1 MNTESVKHKTPSVLS
16 LQDGRR
22 LTYHLTEG
30 KLPCV
35 IFMGGFKSD
44 MTGSKALALES
55 LCQQRGQRF
64 IRFDYTGHGQ
74 SSGNFRDGT
83 IGSWQQDVLDVI
95 DTLGSDNNILVGSSM
110 GAWQMLLAAK
120 ARSEKVM
127 ALVGIASAP
136 DFTEKLI
143 WEQFSLEQKQTMSEQ
158 GEVLLPSCYGED
170 PYPITKQLIEDG
182 RKHLL
187 LNSLI
192 PINVPVRLIHGL
204 KDEDV
209 PWQFSVRLAECLAS
223 NDVQVHYIKN
233 GGHRLSEPEH
243 LEILCKTVKNL
254 LDEHCKS

>member
-1 MNTESVKHKTPSVLS
+1 MNPDSVKHKTPSILS
-16 LQDGRR
+16 LHDGRQ
-22 LTYHLTEG
+22 LAYYLTEG

-44 MTGSKALALES
+44 MTGSKALTLET

-74 SSGNFRDGT
+74 SNGDFRDGT
-83 IGSWQQDVLDVI
+83 IGSWQQDVLAVLDQ
-95 DTLGSDNNILVGSSM
+95 LGADKNILVGSSM
-110 GAWQMLLAAK
+110 GAWQMLLATK
-120 ARSEKVM
+120 ARPKQVA

-143 WEQFSLEQKQTMSEQ
+143 WQQFSPEQKQTLSEK
-158 GEVLLPSCYGED
+158 GEVLLPSCYGEE

-187 LNSLI
+187 LDRPI

-209 PWQFSVRLAECLAS
+209 PWEFSVKLAQCLQS
-223 NDVQVHYIKN
+223 NDVHVKYIKN

-243 LEILCKTVKNL
+243 LEILTETVKNL
-254 LDEHCKS
+254 LDEHCKG

>member
-16 LQDGRR
+16 LQDGKR
-22 LTYHLTEG
+22 LAYHLTEG
-30 KLPCV
+30 LLPCV

-44 MTGSKALALES
+44 MTGSKALALEN
-55 LCQQRGQRF
+55 LCKQRGQRF

-83 IGSWQQDVLDVI
+83 IGSWQQDVLAVLDK
-95 DTLGSDNNILVGSSM
+95 LGSEKNILVGSSM

-120 ARSEKVM
+120 ARPEKII

-143 WEQFSLEQKQTMSEQ
+143 WEQLSKEQKQTMSEQ

-170 PYPITKQLIEDG
+170 PYPITKQLIDDG

-187 LNSLI
+187 LDSPI

-209 PWQFSVRLAECLAS
+209 PWQFSVRLAECLES
-223 NDVQVHYIKN
+223 NDVHVKYIKN
-233 GGHRLSEPEH
+233 GGHRLSDPEH
-243 LEILCKTVKNL
+243 LEIITDQMSIL
-254 LDEHCKS
+254 LRR